1 MRLLWVL
8 NQLKYRPFVFISVVA
23 PQSSVTLITSLMVER
38 LGKVKNYFGLKF
50 LAKAQ
55 RANNGMLSEIQL
67 GTWNG
72 VLTKSFIHF
81 N

>member
-1 MRLLWVL
+1 VRLLWVL

-23 PQSSVTLITSLMVER
+23 PQSSVTLIASLMVER
-38 LGKVKNYFGLKF
+38 LNKVKNYFGLKF
-50 LAKAQ
+50 LVHAQ
-55 RANNGMLSEIQL
+55 LANNGMLSEIQL
-67 GTWNG
+67 GTSNG